1 MFNELPLAVVTV
13 RFDKQPVTGL
23 QLAALVK
30 QAVEQDNSK
39 FIVQHRYYDGD
50 VMSFGQ
56 TSGYP
61 YKHIRVT
68 LSLDGPAFF
77 SPEEN
82 YTEVKVASHSW
93 GGSVYAVG
101 YGNQSVIDAVKKL
114 AAELTTAYETALN
127 DGFPEY
133 VAPKG
138 SGGFDDEW

>member
-1 MFNELPLAVVTV
+1 MSNELPLAVVTV
-13 RFDKQPVTGL
+13 RFDKQPATGI

-30 QAVEQDNSK
+30 QVVEQGEST
-39 FIVQHRYYDGD
+39 FVVQHRYYDGD

-61 YKHIRVT
+61 YDHIRVT
-68 LSLDGPAFF
+68 PTLDGPAFF

-82 YTEVKVASHSW
+82 YAEVKVTSHSW

-101 YGNQSVIDAVKKL
+101 YSNQSVIDAVKKL
-114 AAELTTAYETALN
+114 AAALTTAYETALT

-133 VAPKG
+133 VEPEDRT
-138 SGGFDDEW
+138 GGW